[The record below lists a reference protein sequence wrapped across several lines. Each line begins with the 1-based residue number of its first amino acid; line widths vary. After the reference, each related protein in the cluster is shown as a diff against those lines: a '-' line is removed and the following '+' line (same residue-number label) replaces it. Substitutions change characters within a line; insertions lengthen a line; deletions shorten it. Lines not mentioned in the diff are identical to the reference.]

1 MEFGPDLTGWASR
14 QPLEV
19 VLRSIV
25 EPSADIAHGFAGH
38 ELTLKDGT
46 VIHGLLLADA
56 DPVIIM
62 STGGITQT
70 VPNNRIKE
78 KKPLGRSLMLSA
90 EQMGMGPQELADIA
104 AFLRTK

>member
-1 MEFGPDLTGWASR
+1 M
-14 QPLEV
+14 
-19 VLRSIV
+19 

-38 ELTLKDGT
+38 ELILKDGT

-62 STGGITQT
+62 STGAVTQT
-70 VPNNRIKE
+70 VPKNRIKE

-90 EQMGMGPQELADIA
+90 EQMGLDAQGLADIV

>member
-1 MEFGPDLTGWASR
+1 M
-14 QPLEV
+14 
-19 VLRSIV
+19 RSIA

-46 VIHGLLLADA
+46 VIHGLILADA

-62 STGGITQT
+62 STGAITQT
-70 VPNNRIKE
+70 VPKNRIVS

-90 EQMGMGPQELADIA
+90 EQMGMGQQELADII